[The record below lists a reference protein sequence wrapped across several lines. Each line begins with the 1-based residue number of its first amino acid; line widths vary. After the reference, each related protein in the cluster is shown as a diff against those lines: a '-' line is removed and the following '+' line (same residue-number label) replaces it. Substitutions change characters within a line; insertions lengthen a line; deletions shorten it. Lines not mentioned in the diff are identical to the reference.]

1 MRAPSAIVL
10 AGCGDRSVTEHP
22 SGPAVAPAIAR
33 PRPGA
38 PGLAPVNIGFLV
50 SGDRTYANGGM
61 IAVDETNADGGLLGR
76 PVELMVEMGLEEAAM
91 AVEVAET
98 MILDDE
104 VVALIGPN
112 RSAHA
117 IEVGAVAQRHGVPMI
132 TTAAT
137 NPGVTAAGDLVF
149 MAAFTDQFQ
158 GRVMADFAFET
169 LGVTTAAVLTQ
180 RGEVYSE
187 GIGEFFVN
195 RFRHLGGTVVA
206 DLSYERGAT
215 DFAAELMS
223 IAAAAP
229 AAVFMPGSS
238 EEVGFLTAQARALPL
253 HDAAG
258 EPTVFLGADSW
269 DNAALLENEQASVD
283 GSFFSTHF
291 SPDTDEPAARA
302 FVEAYRARYGI
313 TPTGGDGVSYDAVRL
328 FLQAATRAGTLDAD
342 AIRRELHGYRAIC
355 RSDTPLTLQRGSAPD
370 EERGHHDHRERC
382 EEVLPAGGSVRE
394 RRSCSGP
401 AGAEHRLQSPSRSPP
416 DAASGPLRTGRAPP
430 KPSGPRSST
439 SISRTRRR
447 FPSPITCGAAIV
459 SLSGSGSFP
468 VALAC
473 WATLASLRSVSL
485 PATAR
490 ASPP

>member
-1 MRAPSAIVL
+1 
-10 AGCGDRSVTEHP
+10 
-22 SGPAVAPAIAR
+22 
-33 PRPGA
+33 
-38 PGLAPVNIGFLV
+38 
-50 SGDRTYANGGM
+50 
-61 IAVDETNADGGLLGR
+61 
-76 PVELMVEMGLEEAAM
+76 
-91 AVEVAET
+91 
-98 MILDDE
+98 MILDDD

-112 RSAHA
+112 RSSHA

-158 GRVMADFAFET
+158 GRVMADFAVET
-169 LGVTTAAVLTQ
+169 LGATTAAVLTQ

-215 DFAAELMS
+215 DFAAQLTT

-229 AAVFMPGSS
+229 AAVFMPGPA
-238 EEVGFLTAQARALPL
+238 EEVVLLTAQARTLPL

-258 EPTVFLGADSW
+258 EPTVFLGADAW

-291 SPDTDEPAARA
+291 SPDTDEPTTRA

-328 FLQAATRAGTLDAD
+328 FLQAAARTGSLDAD
-342 AIRRELHGYRAIC
+342 AIRRELLATEQY
-355 RSDTPLTLQRGSAPD
+355 
-370 EERGHHDHRERC
+370 
-382 EEVLPAGGSVRE
+382 
-394 RRSCSGP
+394 
-401 AGAEHRLQSPSRSPP
+401 AGATLLSHYNEDRHPTKS
-416 DAASGPLRTGRAPP
+416 AVIMTIENGE
-430 KPSGPRSST
+430 K
-439 SISRTRRR
+439 R
-447 FPSPITCGAAIV
+447 FYRQVDP
-459 SLSGSGSFP
+459 
-468 VALAC
+468 
-473 WATLASLRSVSL
+473 
-485 PATAR
+485 
-490 ASPP
+490 